1 MAICKACHGKDE
13 RCMGMRCLRMRTTM
27 GGDAESMM
35 DGSPVAAGKAAVQLV
50 KVQPCQL
57 LGSGT

>member
-1 MAICKACHGKDE
+1 MSRVVDTRISFSGTEGKA
-13 RCMGMRCLRMRTTM
+13 
-27 GGDAESMM
+27 
-35 DGSPVAAGKAAVQLV
+35 DGFQWPEGNSPVAAGKAAVQLV